1 MLFIYTDT
9 ISNRLIYTLDFIFAN
24 RGIKYSICDDFIAF
38 DRFDG
43 QRFNYSDRHFEN
55 VKKII
60 PSPLLF
66 GCLSLFVG
74 GRVYGRP
81 R

>member
-24 RGIKYSICDDFIAF
+24 RGIQYSLCDDFVAF
-38 DRFDG
+38 DRLDG

-55 VKKII
+55 VKKIT
-60 PSPLLF
+60 PSPLL
-66 GCLSLFVG
+66 SM
-74 GRVYGRP
+74 
-81 R
+81 